1 MYKNQISLKIISIII
16 EKILKIYND
25 YAKIIVTNDLNQE
38 NEQYNLDF
46 F

>member
-1 MYKNQISLKIISIII
+1 MYKNQISLKIFSIII

-38 NEQYNLDF
+38 TEQYNFDF

>member
-1 MYKNQISLKIISIII
+1 MYKNQISLKIFSIII

-25 YAKIIVTNDLNQE
+25 YAKIIVTNQE
-38 NEQYNLDF
+38 TEQYNFDF

>member
-1 MYKNQISLKIISIII
+1 MYKNQISLKIFSIII

-25 YAKIIVTNDLNQE
+25 YAKIIVSNDLNQE
-38 NEQYNLDF
+38 TEQYNFDF

>member
-16 EKILKIYND
+16 EKILKIYDD
-25 YAKIIVTNDLNQE
+25 YVKIIVSNDINQE
-38 NEQYNLDF
+38 TEQYNLDF

>member
-1 MYKNQISLKIISIII
+1 MYKNQISLKIFLIII
-16 EKILKIYND
+16 EKILNIYND
-25 YAKIIVTNDLNQE
+25 YAKIIVSNDLNQE

>member
-1 MYKNQISLKIISIII
+1 MYKNQISLKIFSIII

-25 YAKIIVTNDLNQE
+25 YAKIIVNNDLNQE
-38 NEQYNLDF
+38 TDQYNFDF

>member
-1 MYKNQISLKIISIII
+1 MYKNQISLKIFSILI

-25 YAKIIVTNDLNQE
+25 YAKIIVSNDLKQE
-38 NEQYNLDF
+38 TEQYNFDF

>member
-16 EKILKIYND
+16 EKILKIYDD
-25 YAKIIVTNDLNQE
+25 YAKIIVPNDINQE